1 MLKEYRTL
9 YPYYRKYALQYIS
22 GLICLIVTNAG
33 QLLIPQFMRRS
44 LNILSSGTVDE
55 AEILRI
61 VLSLCITALVIALGR
76 FFWRKFII
84 GASRKIEKNLRAQI
98 FHHLLTM
105 SSSFYGRHKTGDIMA
120 RMTNDMKAIRM
131 ASGMALVAFTDGIF
145 MSVAILWI
153 LFTQYPALAAV
164 TIIPLP
170 VITVLVLFMGSFLGE
185 MFRNVQER
193 FSRLSSRVQ
202 ESLSGIRVIKTFRRE
217 SSTLDSFN
225 RDNHDYIAAN
235 ISLIKIWGFMMP
247 VVGFL
252 TGMTACLLLF
262 FGGRM
267 VIWGTLQA
275 GDFVAVMSYLGMLTW
290 PMIGA
295 GFTVNLLQ
303 RGAASLK
310 RINSILD
317 EKAEIRNCPRP
328 VQLPPF
334 QSLTVKN
341 LDFSYGESAVIR
353 SLDLELKAGET
364 LGILGRTAAGKS
376 TLINLFPRILD
387 SRPGSILY
395 NGIPIHELEL
405 SQLRRAVSLIPQET
419 FLFSASIEENIRLGA
434 PDASSQDLADVISLT
449 TLDRD
454 LRNFPR
460 GLETQVG
467 EKGVSLSG
475 GQKQR
480 IALARALL
488 AEPRL
493 LILDDALSA
502 VDTKTEEYILSR
514 FFKKRESLSN
524 IIISHRVSTLMNAD
538 RIIVLSQ
545 GAIEQSG
552 RHEELIQMPGLYQK
566 IYRLQSLE
574 KS

>member
-9 YPYYRKYALQYIS
+9 YPYYKKYRLQYIG
-22 GLICLIVTNAG
+22 GLFFLILTNAG
-33 QLLIPQFMRRS
+33 QLLIPQYIKRT
-44 LNILSSGTVDE
+44 LNIMSSGSADE
-55 AEILRI
+55 AEILRL
-61 VLSLCITALVIALGR
+61 VLTMCAIALVIAMGR

-98 FHHLLTM
+98 FHHLLNM
-105 SSSFYGRHKTGDIMA
+105 SSSFFGKHKTGDIMA

-145 MSVAILWI
+145 MTIAILWI
-153 LFTQYPALAAV
+153 LFSQYPRLAAI

-170 VITVLVLFMGSFLGE
+170 VITVLVLFMGSFLGD

-193 FSRLSSRVQ
+193 FSDLTSRVQ
-202 ESLSGIRVIKTFRRE
+202 ESLSGIRVIKTFRKE
-217 SSTLDSFN
+217 NATLKSFDK
-225 RDNHDYIAAN
+225 DNNNYIKAN
-235 ISLIKIWGFMMP
+235 IRLVKIWGFMMP
-247 VVGFL
+247 IVGFL

-267 VIWGTLQA
+267 VIWGTMQA

-310 RINSILD
+310 RINSILNEQAD
-317 EKAEIRNCPRP
+317 IRNCANP
-328 VQLPPF
+328 VSVPVFEKLK
-334 QSLTVKN
+334 VEK
-341 LDFSYGESAVIR
+341 LDFSFGDTDVIR
-353 SLDLELKAGET
+353 RLDFELNAGET
-364 LGILGRTAAGKS
+364 IGILGRTGSGKS
-376 TLINLFPRILD
+376 TLVNLFPRILD
-387 SRPGSILY
+387 STPGRISF
-395 NGIPIHELEL
+395 NGIDLHDLEL
-405 SQLRRAVSLIPQET
+405 SQLRKSLSIIPQET
-419 FLFSASIEENIRLGA
+419 FLFSATIEENIRLGA
-434 PDASSQDLADVISLT
+434 PHASGEELLEIIELT

-454 LRNFPR
+454 LKNFPL
-460 GLETQVG
+460 GLATQVG
-467 EKGVSLSG
+467 EKGISLSG

-488 AEPRL
+488 SNPQL

-502 VDTKTEEYILSR
+502 VDTKTEEFILSR
-514 FFKKRESLSN
+514 FFKRRRDLSN
-524 IIISHRVSTLMNAD
+524 ILISHRVSTLMNAD
-538 RIIVLSQ
+538 RIIVLSE

-552 RHEELIQMPGLYQK
+552 SHEELISSPGLYQK
-566 IYRLQSLE
+566 IYKLQSLD